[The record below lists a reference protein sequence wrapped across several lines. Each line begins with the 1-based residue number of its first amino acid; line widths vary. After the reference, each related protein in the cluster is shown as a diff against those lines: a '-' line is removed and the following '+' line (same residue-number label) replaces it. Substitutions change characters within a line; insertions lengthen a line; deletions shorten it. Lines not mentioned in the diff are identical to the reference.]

1 MVEIIIDVRPKV
13 TVLSSAYTSVPFDI
27 GKAELEAQ
35 GFPII
40 PGEENAVLRIQEGKD
55 SFVSQNGNWLRE
67 DGIYVP
73 GKGAV
78 LTKNPPIMKNP
89 REATE
94 AHRNGKEFYPTDE
107 QIEKAL
113 ADCVKLEDGN
123 IPTNRFKDDERT
135 VYLFGKHAEAYG
147 DFLKDAKVTEMPV
160 ILAEM
165 QDKAFARKAWF
176 AKLGSGHSALGCNRD
191 LSYDKWVRGVR
202 RVDAEGIAQNFLP
215 AQLEETRAVMPYTEE
230 QLTRY
235 SQIARGVR
243 AGERPNSDL
252 EEIADFFEGLKSHK

>member
-27 GKAELEAQ
+27 GKAELDLN

-40 PGEENAVLRIQEGKD
+40 SGEENVGLRIQEGKD
-55 SFVSQNGNWLRE
+55 SSVSQNGNWIRE
-67 DGIYVP
+67 DAVYVP

-78 LTKNPPIMKNP
+78 LTKNPPIMENP

-94 AHRNGKEFYPTDE
+94 AHRNGKDFYPTDE

-113 ADCVKLEDGN
+113 ADCVKLEGGN

-135 VYLFGKHAEAYG
+135 VYLFGAHAQPYG

-160 ILAEM
+160 YLAGM

-176 AKLGSGHSALGCNRD
+176 ARLGSSDLSALYCYNR
-191 LSYDKWVRGVR
+191 LLNYDNRVRGVR
-202 RVDAEGIAQNFLP
+202 RVDAEGIAQKFLP
-215 AQLEETRAVMPYTEE
+215 AQPVEASTQSLEALTGIQSALNEKRSFEYNGTLYVPVADAKLKLTE
-230 QLTRY
+230 
-235 SQIARGVR
+235 
-243 AGERPNSDL
+243 
-252 EEIADFFEGLKSHK
+252 